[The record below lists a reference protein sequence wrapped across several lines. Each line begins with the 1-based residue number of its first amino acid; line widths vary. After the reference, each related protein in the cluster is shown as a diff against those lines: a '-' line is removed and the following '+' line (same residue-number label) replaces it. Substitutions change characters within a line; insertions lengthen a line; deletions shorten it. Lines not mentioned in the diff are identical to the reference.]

1 VAAILMH
8 GGPHDHRPAPRLW
21 LFSGTG
27 DGPPL
32 ASALLAR
39 GWRLR
44 VSVVTAE
51 AGRAYPSHPRL
62 ELRVGALGGSEPL
75 RRALEQ
81 AQGEASP
88 FQVVVDATHP
98 FATAIHGQ
106 LQTGCRQA
114 SVPLLRLVREGDAG
128 PEPDGGVRWLTGL
141 ADLTSLDLVGSRLL
155 LAIGARQLALAVAAS
170 PGAVHHAR
178 LLPRPEA
185 LRLALSAG
193 LAPQHVACLQPLSAG
208 QLRLGSLQGSVEAA
222 LVRRWRIDR
231 IVARQSG
238 PPTEAL
244 WRGVAAAQG
253 CQLLLVRQPPRLRDQ
268 QCGSPTELLAQL
280 AAWWG

>member
-1 VAAILMH
+1 MH
-8 GGPHDHRPAPRLW
+8 GGPHDHRPPRRLW

-39 GWRLR
+39 GWSLR

-51 AGRAYPSHPRL
+51 AGRAYPRHPCL

-75 RRALEQ
+75 RRALD
-81 AQGEASP
+81 QGHGQGSP
-88 FQVVVDATHP
+88 FQAVIDATHP

-106 LQTGCRQA
+106 LQTGCQQA
-114 SVPLLRLVREGDAG
+114 AVPLLRLVRDGEAG

-141 ADLTSLDLVGSRLL
+141 ADLASVDLVGARLL

-185 LRLALSAG
+185 LRQALSAG

-208 QLRLGSLQGSVEAA
+208 QLRQDGLQSSVEAA
-222 LVRRWRIDR
+222 LVRLWRIDR

-253 CQLLLVRQPPRLRDQ
+253 CQLLLVRQPPRPLHQ
-268 QCGSPTELLAQL
+268 QCGSPAELLALL